1 MNGMD
6 GRSRHLRRTSLL
18 GAVCLCLLG
27 LLPWPGAQVHADPL
41 EGALEIQSAFVSTV
55 AGVYQLHVRTR
66 YPANDETVAALRDG
80 VSLSYDVDVAVTR
93 ERRFWTDAEVVALRL
108 ERELSY
114 HSVSERYVVR
124 DPLGEG
130 EQRSFATLAEALDA
144 LGSVDNWPILVAA
157 QLDAPGDYV
166 VSVRASV
173 RRGRLTDALRALMFW
188 SDDWQRESEWYSWSL
203 PR

>member
-1 MNGMD
+1 MSTMHQRIP
-6 GRSRHLRRTSLL
+6 RSRRTGVLV
-18 GAVCLCLLG
+18 AVCLWLG
-27 LLPWPGAQVHADPL
+27 ALLPWQAAVLHADPL
-41 EGALEIQSAFVSTV
+41 EGALEIQSAFVSVVT
-55 AGVYQLHVRTR
+55 GVYQLHVRTR
-66 YPANDETVAALRDG
+66 YPANDETVAALRSG
-80 VSLSYDVDVAVTR
+80 VSVSYDVDVEVSR
-93 ERRFWTDAEVVALRL
+93 ERRFWTDAEVVSLRL

-124 DPLGEG
+124 DPLADG
-130 EQRSFATLAEALDA
+130 EQRSFATLDEALAA

-157 QLDAPGDYV
+157 QLEEPGDYV

-188 SDDWQRESEWYSWSL
+188 SDDWQREIEWYSWSL